1 MTDRI
6 DQKIG
11 LLTDEIYDLVVALI
25 DNDRLSPAADVARLH
40 QFPVESEVYEQV
52 HSLARRLLDEATGEL
67 RDVLDMVQESDAARL
82 SALRVAIRLCGER
95 YAAEVSSL
103 SVAVAS

>member
-11 LLTDEIYDLVVALI
+11 LLTGEIYREVVALI
-25 DNDRLSPAADVARLH
+25 DNDRLPSAADVAQLH
-40 QFPVESEVYEQV
+40 QFAVTSDVYERV
-52 HSLARRLLDEATGEL
+52 DALARRLLDEATDEL
-67 RDVLDMVQESDAARL
+67 REILDMIQESDAARV

-95 YAAEVSSL
+95 YAAEVSDL
-103 SVAVAS
+103 SVAVA